1 MSGKQRVAV
10 KKGVAL
16 VLGEEPPEEDNLG
29 VIAAGDFI
37 KAVKAADARAVYDA
51 FEAMLQ
57 ATKE

>member
-16 VLGEEPPEEDNLG
+16 VLGEEPPEEENLG
-29 VIAAGDFI
+29 VIAAGDLI

-51 FEAMLQ
+51 FEALLQ
-57 ATKE
+57 ATE